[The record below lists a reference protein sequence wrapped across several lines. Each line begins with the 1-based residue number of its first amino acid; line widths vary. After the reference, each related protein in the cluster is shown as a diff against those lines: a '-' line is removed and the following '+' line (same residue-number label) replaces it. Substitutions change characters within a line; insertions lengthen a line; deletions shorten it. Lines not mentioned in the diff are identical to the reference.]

1 MTTAGSNGV
10 VVILHGPDESSSAL
24 RDGLSE
30 QYLVVSAM
38 LGGNDAAPE
47 EDPVAAAIQGTGAQR
62 YSLVGISA
70 GADAALRHAMREP
83 ERVEVL
89 ALISPSSVRPTNAD
103 AASDLES
110 RLGEVQ
116 CPTLV
121 VFGQEDQSVRR
132 DAASIYRERVPN
144 CSIAFVY
151 DAGHDIAAERPQA
164 LVNLVSDY
172 LERRETFIV
181 QNRTSV
187 INP

>member
-1 MTTAGSNGV
+1 MTTAGSNGI

-30 QYLVVSAM
+30 QYRVVSAM
-38 LGGNDAAPE
+38 LGGNDAAS

-83 ERVEVL
+83 DRVEVL

-116 CPTLV
+116 SPTLV
-121 VFGQEDQSVRR
+121 VFGQEDRSVRR

>member
-1 MTTAGSNGV
+1 MTTAGSTGV
-10 VVILHGPDESSSAL
+10 VVILHGPGESSSAL
-24 RDGLSE
+24 REGLSE
-30 QYLVVSAM
+30 QYQVVGSM
-38 LGGNDAAPE
+38 LGGTDADSDDA
-47 EDPVAAAIQGTGAQR
+47 VAAAIHGAGAQR

-70 GADAALRHAMREP
+70 GADAALRHALREP
-83 ERVEVL
+83 EKVEVL
-89 ALISPSSVRPTNAD
+89 ALVSPLSIRPANANG
-103 AASDLES
+103 ASDLES

-121 VFGQEDQSVRR
+121 VFGQEDRSVQR
-132 DAASIYRERVPN
+132 DAASIYRERIPN

-151 DAGHDIAAERPQA
+151 DAGHDIAADRPRA

-181 QNRTSV
+181 QNRSSV